1 MKEGS
6 TLTVDIQIDEL
17 TDCLIERESG
27 NIVDTEYTERITAIK
42 KKEFAGWK
50 FDWSKTQKNGYTVYE
65 LFVEDDDIVQGR
77 ISFKIDGGI
86 ADIDIVE
93 SAPHNYGHNGKYIG
107 VGGHLFAIACQCSLE
122 AGCDGVVAF
131 TSKTDLVEYY
141 KRELKAVEIMPR
153 RLVIFEDA
161 AEILLDKYIRK

>member
-1 MKEGS
+1 MA
-6 TLTVDIQIDEL
+6 VDIQIDKL
-17 TDCLIERESG
+17 TDCLVDRETG
-27 NIVDTEYTERITAIK
+27 NVVDTEYMERITAIK
-42 KKEFAGWK
+42 KKEFADWK
-50 FDWSKTQKNGYTVYE
+50 FDWSTTQKNGYTIYE
-65 LFVEDDDIVQGR
+65 LFIDDDDTVQGR
-77 ISFKIDGGI
+77 ISFKIEGGV

-131 TSKTDLVEYY
+131 TSKSDLVEYY
-141 KRELKAVEIMPR
+141 KRELKAVEVMPR

>member
-1 MKEGS
+1 MA
-6 TLTVDIQIDEL
+6 VDIQIDKL

-27 NIVDTEYTERITAIK
+27 NIVDTEYMERTTAIK
-42 KKEFAGWK
+42 KKDFAGWK
-50 FDWSKTQKNGYTVYE
+50 FDWSTTQKNGYTVYE
-65 LFVEDDDIVQGR
+65 LFVENDDTVQGR
-77 ISFKIDGGI
+77 ISFKIDGGV

-107 VGGHLFAIACQCSLE
+107 VGGHLFAIACQISLE
-122 AGCDGVVAF
+122 SGCDGVVAF
-131 TSKTDLVEYY
+131 TSKTDLVDYY
-141 KRELKAVEIMPR
+141 KKELKAVEIMPR